1 MALRGRI
8 GAYRLHATHDPTETT
23 AKARAAFLGR
33 FEKEVDPDGIL
44 PEAER
49 MRRADFARR
58 AFFARLARASRAN
71 KCPARKAMRSAS
83 GQRQERAE
91 VNA

>member
-58 AFFARLARASRAN
+58 AFFARLARASAAAR
-71 KCPARKAMRSAS
+71 KERKAMRSAS